1 MTILRGAGR
10 GLRLNAAGLAA
21 VALAASLGLSAC
33 GGGDAEAGDGTFTV
47 GHSEPDHLLPANTT
61 GSYAFDVITEMFD
74 NLMDLTKD
82 GKAVPL
88 AAESVTSDDQK
99 VWTIKVRAGQK
110 FHNGEP
116 VTAQSFADAWNNAAY
131 GPNAMGAND
140 YFSYIKGYEDMNPE
154 DEKAKPK
161 ADTLSGVEVVDQ
173 NTLKVTLNDPF
184 SQFPL
189 LLTYP
194 AYAPMPKAGLKDA
207 KAFDDHPIGNG
218 PYMMDGNWKRNG
230 PIKLV
235 AFPGYTG
242 ARKPKNKGVTWKSYS
257 SAETAYTDLRAG
269 RIDVL
274 QTIPS
279 AKVPEAK
286 RLLGDRF
293 LARKMST
300 TDYLGFPVFDKRFAN
315 PDLRKAISMAI
326 DRQGVNKAVYNGSY
340 FPADS
345 LVPSIIPGHRANA
358 CGELC
363 TYDPAKAKQLF
374 DKAGGFSGT
383 LELYFSNAQPTYA
396 QWMRIVA
403 NSLRDNLGIKDIQF
417 RQVPASDYFSL
428 LGDRK
433 EKGPYRQNW
442 EADYPSPQNYLE
454 NMWGSAGNR
463 MGWENKEFDDLISK
477 ANKASDQQQAFALYN
492 QAEDIA
498 IREMPMIPL
507 WTWAGEGGRSKR
519 VDNVTI
525 TPFSSGLVAT
535 EVTVK

>member
-1 MTILRGAGR
+1 MTSQRGVRWKVAGVV
-10 GLRLNAAGLAA
+10 A
-21 VALAASLGLSAC
+21 VALAASLGVSGC
-33 GGGDAEAGDGTFTV
+33 GGDEAEAGDGTFSV
-47 GHSEPDHLLPANTT
+47 GHSEPDHLVPANTT
-61 GSYAFDVITEMFD
+61 SSYSFDVITELFD
-74 NLMDLTKD
+74 NLMTLTAD

-88 AAESVTSDDQK
+88 AAESVASDDQK
-99 VWTIKVRAGQK
+99 VWTIKVKPGQK
-110 FHNGEP
+110 FHDGEP
-116 VTAQSFADAWNNAAY
+116 VTAQSFADAWNHAAY
-131 GPNAMGAND
+131 GPNAMGANS
-140 YFSYIKGYEDMNPE
+140 YFSYIEGYGQMNPE
-154 DEKAKPK
+154 DENAKPE
-161 ADTLSGVEVVDQ
+161 ADKLSGVAVVDQ

-194 AYAPMPKAGLKDA
+194 AYAPMPQAGLKDL
-207 KAFDDHPIGNG
+207 KAFEEHPVGNG
-218 PYMMDGNWKRNG
+218 PYMMDGNWERNKQ
-230 PIKLV
+230 IKLV
-235 AFPGYTG
+235 AYPGYTG
-242 ARKPKNKGVTWKSYS
+242 PRKPKNKGVTWKSYS
-257 SAETAYTDLRAG
+257 SADTAYTDLRAG

-300 TDYLGFPVFDKRFAN
+300 TDYLGFPLFDKRFDN
-315 PDLRKAISMAI
+315 PDLRKAVSMVI
-326 DRQGVNKAVYNGSY
+326 DRQGVNKAVYNGDF

-345 LVPSIIPGHRANA
+345 LIPSIIPGHRDNA

-374 DKAGGFSGT
+374 DKAGGFKGT
-383 LELYFSNAQPTYA
+383 MELYFSNSQPTYA

-403 NSLRDNLGIKDIQF
+403 NSLRDNLGITDVQF
-417 RQVPASDYFSL
+417 RQVPASDYFSM
-428 LGDRK
+428 LGDRT

-454 NMWGSAGNR
+454 NMWGPDNR
-463 MGWENKEFDDLISK
+463 MGWENKEFNDLIAK
-477 ANKASDQQQAFALYN
+477 ANRTADQQQAIALYN

-498 IREMPMIPL
+498 VQEMPMIPL
-507 WTWAGEGGRSKR
+507 WTWAGQGGRSKK
-519 VDNVTI
+519 VDNVEI
-525 TPFSSGLVAT
+525 TPFSTGLVAT

>member
-1 MTILRGAGR
+1 MTSQWGVRWKIAGAV
-10 GLRLNAAGLAA
+10 A
-21 VALAASLGLSAC
+21 VALTASLGLSAC
-33 GGGDAEAGDGTFTV
+33 GGDEAGASDGTFTV
-47 GHSEPDHLLPANTT
+47 GHSEPDHLVPANTT
-61 GSYAFDVITEMFD
+61 GSYAFDVITELFD
-74 NLMDLTKD
+74 NLMTLDQD

-88 AAESVTSDDQK
+88 AAESVTSGDQK
-99 VWTIKVRAGQK
+99 VWTVKLRAGQK

-131 GPNAMGAND
+131 GPNAMGANS
-140 YFSYIKGYEDMNPE
+140 YFSYIKGYEEMNPE
-154 DEKAKPK
+154 DENAKPK
-161 ADTLSGVEVVDQ
+161 AEKLSGLEVTGAD
-173 NTLKVTLNDPF
+173 TLKVTLNAPF

-194 AYAPMPKAGLKDA
+194 AYAPMPSAGLKDL
-207 KAFDDHPIGNG
+207 KAFEEHPIGNG
-218 PYMMDGNWKRNG
+218 PYQMDGNWERNKQ
-230 PIKLV
+230 IKLV
-235 AFPGYTG
+235 AYPGYAG
-242 ARKPKNKGVTWKSYS
+242 PRKAKNKGVTWKSYS
-257 SAETAYTDLRAG
+257 NADTAYTDLRAG

-315 PDLRKAISMAI
+315 PDLRKAISMVI
-326 DRQGVNKAVYNGSY
+326 DRQGINKAVYNGDY

-345 LVPSIIPGHRANA
+345 LIPSIIPGHRPNA

-374 DKAGGFSGT
+374 DKAGGFKGT
-383 LELYFSNAQPTYA
+383 MELYFSNAQPTYA
-396 QWMRIVA
+396 QWMRIIA
-403 NSLRDNLGIKDIQF
+403 NSLRDNLGITDVQF
-417 RQVPASDYFSL
+417 RQVPASDYFSML
-428 LGDRK
+428 RERK

-454 NMWGSAGNR
+454 NMWGSADNR
-463 MGWENKEFDDLISK
+463 MGWKNQEFDDLIAK
-477 ANKASDQQQAFALYN
+477 ANRAADQQQALALYD

-507 WTWAGEGGRSKR
+507 WTWAGEGGRSKN
-519 VDNVTI
+519 VENVTI
-525 TPFSSGLVAT
+525 TPYSTGLVAT
-535 EVTVK
+535 DVTVK